1 MSSDWRYAKDITRQ
15 RLAAAKARASSDAMM
30 VETAAQ
36 MVGNATLMLENATRN
51 FKSAKDNLDKSRDEV
66 RAAEAL
72 MREAE
77 ERWMEIVI
85 DDETSTAPPSNERR
99 RVSASPP
106 TIEGVSNAVTVG
118 ESTHGNGNIVAAAGS
133 TSGQSSVGESNA
145 PTMISSSSG
154 GYVAAATAGQSSH
167 GTGNISVRAV
177 VSNAAG
183 NRNVITAVGLTAGG
197 SSVGESNVPAMIVSP
212 PGGLVAAGTTGKSSH
227 GTGTISGTIGTAAF
241 TQTRGIVPASSSGG
255 ATAAATAG
263 QSSHG
268 AGNVSGA
275 VVVSNAV
282 ANIDRLMNA
291 PAVATAVSMSLTPR
305 AQPQLAMALP
315 QALRQATSTNAD
327 PSNGNHNDINN
338 VVVNGGKHRYLNGAY
353 QKRHANVYMKKGKWN
368 KEDVTYE
375 MIWSNSCWNFYRYYR
390 GTRSWMTSNSSE
402 RSLRIIP
409 TP

>member
-212 PGGLVAAGTTGKSSH
+212 RGPRRRWNYGQIESWHRNHQWDNRHSSFYANAGD
-227 GTGTISGTIGTAAF
+227 
-241 TQTRGIVPASSSGG
+241 SSSIVVRGRNCRRNCRPIKSWCWKRKWG
-255 ATAAATAG
+255 SCRIECCCKYRSVDECARCRHSSEHVSHSQSAATAG
-263 QSSHG
+263 HGPAASITSS
-268 AGNVSGA
+268 
-275 VVVSNAV
+275 
-282 ANIDRLMNA
+282 
-291 PAVATAVSMSLTPR
+291 
-305 AQPQLAMALP
+305 
-315 QALRQATSTNAD
+315 
-327 PSNGNHNDINN
+327 
-338 VVVNGGKHRYLNGAY
+338 YL
-353 QKRHANVYMKKGKWN
+353 H
-368 KEDVTYE
+368 E
-375 MIWSNSCWNFYRYYR
+375 C
-390 GTRSWMTSNSSE
+390 
-402 RSLRIIP
+402 
-409 TP
+409 